1 MLSSVSRPKRIS
13 VSHKY
18 SFVYPAQIYD
28 ASSELLFMTQIVVVT
43 DHILCIGVYLSTYLQ
58 FNLNWKPFYGDGF
71 ELATGLILRHSP
83 GHTPGLSILQ
93 VNLKNSGTWVFTS
106 DQYIIKE
113 NYESLANQGWFTRDH
128 ASWLRSNQM
137 IHSLQ
142 KLTNAKLIFGHD
154 REVLFQYKVAP
165 DFHD

>member
-1 MLSSVSRPKRIS
+1 MITVAHASLSITI
-13 VSHKY
+13 
-18 SFVYPAQIYD
+18 YPTTTGSLIMTRVTIITNQI
-28 ASSELLFMTQIVVVT
+28 F
-43 DHILCIGVYLSTYLQ
+43 HIGVYLPTYLQ
-58 FNLNWKPFYGDGF
+58 FDLNWKPFHGDGF

-106 DQYIIKE
+106 DQYVVKE
-113 NYESLANQGWFTRDH
+113 NYESLATQGWFTRDH
-128 ASWLRSNQM
+128 ASWSRSNQM

-142 KLTNAKLIFGHD
+142 KLTNAKMIFGHD
-154 REVLFQYKVAP
+154 RDVLFQYKIAP